1 MILLR
6 FRIYF
11 SLLKSLLLKFKVR
24 FRLASEP
31 HHPHVRVASF
41 GPASKDVVLTHLSR
55 EGRAAS
61 DPGHGSP
68 CRSSLE

>member
-1 MILLR
+1 MILLG

-31 HHPHVRVASF
+31 DHPRVRVPSF
-41 GPASKDVVLTHLSR
+41 GSASKDVVLMHLSQ

-61 DPGHGSP
+61 DPEHGSP